1 MHWDTGDQ
9 ASDSEV
15 DDINSTPQL
24 QDGGHA
30 ASGGDCGGGNRCY
43 SCVVEYKTK
52 GDRSGGFCTKR
63 IECQHVI
70 VTVGLGVLK
79 VRGRYARTA
88 SDPVFPRL
96 LSLSVNE

>member
-15 DDINSTPQL
+15 DDVDSNPQL
-24 QDGGHA
+24 QDCGHA
-30 ASGGDCGGGNRCY
+30 AGGGDGGGGNRCY
-43 SCVVEYKTK
+43 PCAVEYKTT
-52 GDRSGGFCTKR
+52 GDGNGGLYTKR

-79 VRGRYARTA
+79 VR
-88 SDPVFPRL
+88 SIQ
-96 LSLSVNE
+96 E